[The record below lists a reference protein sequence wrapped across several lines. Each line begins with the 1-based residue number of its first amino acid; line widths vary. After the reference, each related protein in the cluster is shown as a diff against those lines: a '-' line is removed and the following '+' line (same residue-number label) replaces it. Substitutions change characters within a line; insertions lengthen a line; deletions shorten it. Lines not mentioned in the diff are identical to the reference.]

1 MRTQASDNCR
11 VIRRGLVM
19 PASHGLILD
28 AFCMSKKQ
36 TAIFLK
42 GTVIWGFLSYAA
54 KANSDMRFI
63 HSVSKL
69 YAELVLKKK
78 KKKTRIR
85 GSCGPCPLRMPRAVR
100 QNDR

>member
-69 YAELVLKKK
+69 YAELVLRKKN
-78 KKKTRIR
+78 KTRIR
-85 GSCGPCPLRMPRAVR
+85 GSRGPCPLRMPRAVR
-100 QNDR
+100 QNNR

>member
-1 MRTQASDNCR
+1 
-11 VIRRGLVM
+11 M

-69 YAELVLKKK
+69 YAELVLKN
-78 KKKTRIR
+78 KTKQ
-85 GSCGPCPLRMPRAVR
+85 GFGDLVVPALSECPV
-100 QNDR
+100 Q